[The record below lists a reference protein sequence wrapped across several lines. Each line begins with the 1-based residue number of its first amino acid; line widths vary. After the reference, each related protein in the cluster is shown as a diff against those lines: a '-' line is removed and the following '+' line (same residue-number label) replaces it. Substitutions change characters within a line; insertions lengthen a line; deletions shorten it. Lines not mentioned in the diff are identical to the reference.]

1 MYLHKT
7 PSDDLK
13 EYSLEVEQAKWLEER
28 YFDKQMFIISKLL
41 GS

>member
-7 PSDDLK
+7 PSNNLEK
-13 EYSLEVEQAKWLEER
+13 YAVEVEQAKWLEER
-28 YFDKQMFIISKLL
+28 YFDKQMFIMGKLF